1 MGKDKTGLLQK
12 YWKAETTLAEERE
25 LKEYFGVQDLDELD
39 GGIFKAIRN
48 AQEITHPGDDLKA
61 MPIKPANTFRIGVL
75 LKVAAAILFVTGL
88 MLFGNHYYR
97 QRQAAHL
104 LIVQKQ
110 MEADLIHM
118 SKLLN
123 ESTDV
128 ISETTN
134 NLSNINQSSNQ

>member
-1 MGKDKTGLLQK
+1 MEKDKTSLLEK

-39 GGIFKAIRN
+39 GGIFKVIRN
-48 AQEITHPGDDLKA
+48 AQEITLPGDNLKA
-61 MPIKPANTFRIGVL
+61 MPIKPANTFRIGFL

-88 MLFGNHYYR
+88 LLFGNHYYQ

-110 MEADLIHM
+110 MEADLIQM

-123 ESTDV
+123 ESNDV